1 MVKSRRKSR
10 SIRSYTDSD
19 KVHWVWGFS
28 MSEFAWDT
36 EVVDVAPQQQQD
48 EPDRELDQELGQ
60 DRDRDQDREP
70 ETLAICV
77 DDFAALEERIVR
89 AVELVK
95 RERLSRAAAEERA
108 ASAEAELERQAPMAA
123 GLEREVKQLR
133 AERDHVRQRVEKLLS
148 QLDALEL

>member
-1 MVKSRRKSR
+1 
-10 SIRSYTDSD
+10 
-19 KVHWVWGFS
+19 
-28 MSEFAWDT
+28 MSEFAWNT
-36 EVVDVAPQQQQD
+36 EVVDEAQQQD
-48 EPDRELDQELGQ
+48 ELGLEPEQELEQ
-60 DRDRDQDREP
+60 EPEQEP

-133 AERDHVRQRVEKLLS
+133 AERDHVRQRVERLLS